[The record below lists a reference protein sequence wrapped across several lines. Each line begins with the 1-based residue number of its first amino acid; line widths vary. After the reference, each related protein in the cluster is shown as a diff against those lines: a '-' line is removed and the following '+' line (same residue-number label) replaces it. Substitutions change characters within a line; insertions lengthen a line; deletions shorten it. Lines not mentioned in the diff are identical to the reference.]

1 MNSAHTYTRA
11 AIGGTAGGSHADN
24 NHGYTY
30 RIATQRTMLSSQSVS
45 HVTRAAR
52 CVQQL
57 SQARNVY
64 RFPLESDI
72 NITKSGKTLISNG
85 LGGRH
90 SRTGYQVSVFGGSG
104 FLGKILVSKLAKHGT
119 ITIAPYRNG
128 RSKRHLKVNGDLGVV
143 NFHEFD
149 IRNLKSIEESVAHSD
164 VVVNLLGSHLNTKN
178 FTMADANI
186 EGTNRIA
193 KAAKDYGVDRFVQVS
208 TYNADPN
215 SPSEFFATKG
225 IAEQVAKEH
234 YPDATIVRPSPMYG
248 RNSGFLN
255 DMLTLKVLGGNILY
269 RQEVYPT
276 HVEQVAQALEKIV
289 YDDSTSG
296 KTYEL
301 YGPERY
307 SRLELREMLKYMI
320 HLNQYGFFPAASGY
334 DMPVPEFVAKVWC
347 LLNEKLNPSLESF
360 NYDTYRRSTLHQKID
375 PSALTYK
382 DLGIVADELPDWLYQ
397 YVKPHIIAS
406 SQAKNR
412 TVYGREEVLKLR
424 DYVNSP
430 KNNLDLFGYGNKN

>member
-1 MNSAHTYTRA
+1 MGITTTLCLNRPDRQPHTV
-11 AIGGTAGGSHADN
+11 
-24 NHGYTY
+24 
-30 RIATQRTMLSSQSVS
+30 MLSVNKTKLAFDATRSITQINQS
-45 HVTRAAR
+45 
-52 CVQQL
+52 
-57 SQARNVY
+57 RNIY

-72 NITKSGKTLISNG
+72 NITKTGKTKVAHG

-90 SRTGYQVSVFGGSG
+90 SRTGYQVSVFGGTG

-119 ITIAPYRNG
+119 ITIAPFRNG
-128 RSKRHLKVNGDLGVV
+128 RSKRHLKVCGDLGVV

-164 VVVNLLGSHLNTKN
+164 VVVNLLGSSTNTKN

-186 EGTNRIA
+186 EGSNRIA
-193 KAAKDYGVDRFVQVS
+193 KIAKDYGVDRFVQVS
-208 TYNADPN
+208 SYNADPN

-225 IAEQVAKEH
+225 IAEEVVKGH
-234 YPDATIVRPSPMYG
+234 YPDATIIRPAPMYG
-248 RNSGFLN
+248 RNSKFLN
-255 DMLTLKVLGGNILY
+255 DMLSIKVFGGNIIY

-276 HVEQVAQALEKIV
+276 HVEQVAQALEKVV
-289 YDDSTSG
+289 YDDSTAG

-301 YGPERY
+301 YGNERY
-307 SRLELREMLKYMI
+307 SRAELREMLKYMI

-334 DMPVPEFVAKVWC
+334 DMPAPEFIVKIWC
-347 LLNEKLNPSLESF
+347 LLNGKLNPSMEAF
-360 NYDTYRRSTLHQKID
+360 DYDTYRRSTLHQKVD
-375 PSALTYK
+375 PTALTYK
-382 DLGIVADELPDWLYQ
+382 DLGIVPDELADWLYK

-412 TVYGREEVLKLR
+412 TVYGREEILKLR

-430 KNNLDLFGYGNKN
+430 KNYLDLFGYGSKN

>member
-1 MNSAHTYTRA
+1 
-11 AIGGTAGGSHADN
+11 
-24 NHGYTY
+24 
-30 RIATQRTMLSSQSVS
+30 MLSVNKSKLALNAS
-45 HVTRAAR
+45 RA
-52 CVQQL
+52 VQQVQQ
-57 SQARNVY
+57 SRNVY

-72 NITKSGKTLISNG
+72 NITKSGKVKIAQG

-119 ITIAPYRNG
+119 LTIAPFRNG

-178 FTMADANI
+178 FSMADANI
-186 EGTNRIA
+186 EGSNRIA
-193 KAAKDYGVDRFVQVS
+193 KIAKDYGVDRFVQVS
-208 TYNADPN
+208 SYNADPN

-225 IAEQVAKEH
+225 ITEQVVREH
-234 YPDATIVRPSPMYG
+234 YPDATIVRPAPMYG
-248 RNSGFLN
+248 RNSRFLN
-255 DMLTLKVLGGNILY
+255 EMLSLKVFGGNILY

-301 YGPERY
+301 YGNERY
-307 SRLELREMLKYMI
+307 SKAELREMIKYMI

-334 DMPVPEFVAKVWC
+334 NMPAPEIVVQGWC
-347 LLNEKLNPSLESF
+347 LLNEYLNPSLEAW
-360 NYDTYRRSTLHQKID
+360 NYDNYRRSTLHQVHD

-382 DLGIVADELPDWLYQ
+382 DLGIVPDELADWLYK
-397 YVKPHIIAS
+397 YVKPHILAS

-412 TVYGREEVLKLR
+412 TVYGKEEVLKLR

-430 KNNLDLFGYGNKN
+430 KNRLDLFGYGSKN